1 MLTKTLLLLLLSVI
15 PVRVSTTDG
24 KSVQGTFQGIGSGE
38 LQIGVD
44 GETQTYGFDALS
56 SLTPVTPPDATGP
69 TMRVIL
75 AAGSEVAAQELSLT
89 DETLSI
95 QPRRQS
101 RLEVPVKQV
110 RAIRFRGATAAVNP
124 AWLAKLEDERRG
136 DTIAIRRE
144 GDMLDFIEGVIT
156 SISADT
162 VGLELDGDEIQ
173 APIAKLE
180 GVIFGGTKVSSNPG
194 DIQVVDSYGSRWSA
208 AEMLPSQADA
218 PLHLKL
224 AGGITHT
231 LPLEHVESIRWTGG
245 LSLLATVKPAVSS
258 HTEYVQSKLDRDMLN
273 AWFAPKPA
281 DGQDLVMYG
290 RSTVEYRIDEGFKT
304 FAAGVRRDKSVRK
317 ATETTVRV
325 YVDEK
330 MVWEESINNNQP
342 LGFELPVVEG
352 RRLKIEVDPGSQGDL
367 GNTIRILRP
376 RLLR

>member
-38 LQIGVD
+38 LRIGVD

-56 SLTPVTPPDATGP
+56 SLTPAAPLDATGP

-75 AAGSEVAAQELSLT
+75 AAGSEVAAEELSLA

-95 QPRRQS
+95 RPRRQS
-101 RLEVPVKQV
+101 LLEVPVKQV
-110 RAIRFRGATAAVNP
+110 RAIRFRAATAAVNP

-208 AEMLPSQADA
+208 AEMLPSEADA

-231 LPLEHVESIRWTGG
+231 LPLEHVETIRWTGG
-245 LSLLATVKPAVSS
+245 LSLLATVEPATSS
-258 HTEYVQSKLDRDMLN
+258 HTEYVQSKLDRDMLKS
-273 AWFAPKPA
+273 WFAPKPA

-290 RSTVEYRIDEGFKT
+290 RSAVEYRIDEGFKT

-330 MVWEESINNNQP
+330 MVWEESINNNRP
-342 LGFELPVVEG
+342 LGFELPIEEG

>member
-15 PVRVSTTDG
+15 QVRVSTTDG

-38 LQIGVD
+38 LRIGVD

-56 SLTPVTPPDATGP
+56 SLTPAAPLDATGP

-75 AAGSEVAAQELSLT
+75 AAGSEVAAEELSLA

-95 QPRRQS
+95 RPRRQS
-101 RLEVPVKQV
+101 LLEVPVKQV
-110 RAIRFRGATAAVNP
+110 RAIRFRAATAAVNP

-208 AEMLPSQADA
+208 AEMLPSEADA

-231 LPLEHVESIRWTGG
+231 LPLEHVETIRWTGG
-245 LSLLATVKPAVSS
+245 LSLLATVEPATSS
-258 HTEYVQSKLDRDMLN
+258 HTEYVQSKLDRDMLKS
-273 AWFAPKPA
+273 WFAPKPA

-290 RSTVEYRIDEGFKT
+290 RSAVEYRIDEGFKT

-330 MVWEESINNNQP
+330 MVWEESINNNRP
-342 LGFELPVVEG
+342 LGFELPIEEG